1 MTAVPADA
9 QPDHTAVRTALWRA
23 VHLRSDSPPYVFED
37 EVGLRLAEP
46 EDGWQERP
54 DMDPVLTAPMRAGIL
69 SRARFIE
76 DLVAAQ
82 ADLGVDQYVLLGAG
96 LDTFAQRRPAL
107 AERLTVFEV
116 DQPGPQAWKRRRLG
130 ELGFAI
136 PPWLRL
142 VPVDFETDSWWDRLT
157 DAGFD
162 PGRPA
167 VVASTGVSMY
177 LTRDANIATLRE
189 ISRLAPGSTLATTF
203 MVPIDL
209 VGPDEQRLRGF
220 AEQGARS
227 SGTLFISFFTP
238 AEMLNLAKEAGF
250 PAARHVAPD
259 ELIDR
264 YFADRPDGL
273 RPAQSEQIL
282 VATT

>member
-1 MTAVPADA
+1 M
-9 QPDHTAVRTALWRA
+9 RTALWRA